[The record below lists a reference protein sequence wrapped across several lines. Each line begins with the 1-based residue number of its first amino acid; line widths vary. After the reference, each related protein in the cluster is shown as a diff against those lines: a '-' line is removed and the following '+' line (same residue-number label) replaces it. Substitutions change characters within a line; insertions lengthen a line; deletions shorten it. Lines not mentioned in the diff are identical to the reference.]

1 MRQPEQI
8 QRCARVGCARAHA
21 RGVMQID
28 HLTAVLPGDLR
39 QGAHAWSRVLRGF
52 DRAGTVRRPGQGAP
66 DFVLAPTSGPIQIQW
81 PLDQSARRAGQGHR
95 ACGVL
100 AHSLARSP
108 LCGATFPRHRIR
120 GRGAQA
126 SLRTQAAP
134 QCSQA
139 ARAIHACNSVA
150 PWSGRLDWQGSART
164 WCVLLPSLGHGAALR
179 DNTTLLGAYHLV
191 LQARTP
197 WQSWRTQDSQRI
209 LALRRRHRAHRRGDQ
224 RWKAIECVAR
234 ATHRT
239 RGRAKRRV
247 RRNAAR
253 MQCRLQSHQPMRRP
267 AMARAHRD
275 QVHGI
280 ASMKRVPLWSVR
292 FVQAGDRG
300 GSAIPGDPDCARVPD
315 EAQPPPQRDG
325 RLHSGAGPLRPIRR
339 HPATRLESLPWP

>member
-1 MRQPEQI
+1 MLQPAQI

-66 DFVLAPTSGPIQIQW
+66 DFVRAPTSGPIQIQW
-81 PLDQSARRAGQGHR
+81 PLDQSARRAGQGRR

-100 AHSLARSP
+100 AHSLAQSP
-108 LCGATFPRHRIR
+108 RRGAIFLLHRIR
-120 GRGAQA
+120 GRDARA
-126 SLRTQAAP
+126 SLSNQAEP
-134 QCSQA
+134 QCNQA
-139 ARAIHACNSVA
+139 ARAVRACNSGA
-150 PWSGRLDWQGSART
+150 PWSGRLDWPSSART
-164 WCVLLPSLGHGAALR
+164 WCAPPPSLGHDAALR
-179 DNTTLLGAYHLV
+179 DSTTLLGAYRLV
-191 LQARTP
+191 LRGRTP
-197 WQSWRTQDSQRI
+197 WRSWRMQDSQRI
-209 LALRRRHRAHRRGDQ
+209 LALRRRHRAHRRDGQ

-239 RGRAKRRV
+239 RGRAKRPV
-247 RRNAAR
+247 RRNATLMR
-253 MQCRLQSHQPMRRP
+253 CRLQSHQRMRRQ
-267 AMARAHRD
+267 AVARAHRD

-280 ASMKRVPLWSVR
+280 ASMKREPLWSVR
-292 FVQAGDRG
+292 FVQVDDRD
-300 GSAIPGDPDCARVPD
+300 GSAIPGDPDCARVLG

-325 RLHSGAGPLRPIRR
+325 RLHSGAGPLRPVRR